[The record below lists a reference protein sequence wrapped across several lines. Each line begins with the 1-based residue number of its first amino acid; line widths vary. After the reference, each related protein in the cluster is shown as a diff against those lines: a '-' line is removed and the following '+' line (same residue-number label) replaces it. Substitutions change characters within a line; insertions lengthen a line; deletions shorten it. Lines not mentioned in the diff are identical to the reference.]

1 MEEILIGVYDLKIY
15 FSRNARFFSRCGA
28 ARQVH
33 WNSAPRAGGRHHS
46 NLLGAHCCRSQELY
60 MGEQAKNCHS
70 IVFSYLID
78 KSQKLLQ
85 IPSCKSNL
93 ARHWSLILN
102 DRLICFRVLLKE
114 KIFSCLDFL
123 IRTATRTANYQF
135 CSLLDLHNAPKH
147 SLFL

>member
-1 MEEILIGVYDLKIY
+1 
-15 FSRNARFFSRCGA
+15 
-28 ARQVH
+28 
-33 WNSAPRAGGRHHS
+33 
-46 NLLGAHCCRSQELY
+46 

-93 ARHWSLILN
+93 ARYWSLILN

-135 CSLLDLHNAPKH
+135 CSLLDLHNAPKYSVFLLNQILIETKTAQH
-147 SLFL
+147 HVLAVSLKFVPPRGLEPLFEP